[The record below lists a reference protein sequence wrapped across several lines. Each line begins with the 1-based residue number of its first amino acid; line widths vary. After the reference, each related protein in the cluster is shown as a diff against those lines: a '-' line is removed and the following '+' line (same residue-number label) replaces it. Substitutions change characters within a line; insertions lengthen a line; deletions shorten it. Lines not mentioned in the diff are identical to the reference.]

1 MKERPT
7 EQGAAVAHNP
17 TRWSVVTA
25 TSTVQAVMA
34 FAGMTLASVAP
45 EVAKALDVPPSLIGY
60 QFSLVFGSGIF
71 TSLFAGTLI
80 RRWGACRT
88 TQASL
93 LLGGTGCALTA
104 VPHLATVGAASIVIG
119 CAYGVTN
126 PSASHL
132 LSRFAAPRHRNLV
145 FSVKQAGVP
154 LGGILAG
161 IIAPPMALSLGWQS
175 VPLAVAAAVFV
186 VMAALQF
193 RRRAWDDDRDPRGR
207 LRESPLAGL
216 TMIMRRPTLR
226 WLSFTAVCYLVA
238 QLCLTGFLVTLLV
251 EEIGFTLI
259 AAGFLLSLVQAG
271 AVAGRLSWGLLA
283 DRLGDGRAVLFWIGL
298 SMTVLALF
306 TTQLSQSWPLV
317 AVQTMFIVFGLT
329 AIGWNGVY
337 YAEIARLSPLGQ
349 VGTVTGGSLAISYI
363 GVLIG
368 PSLFSLAYEGIG
380 SYTATFG
387 LLALLSAAGA
397 LFAALSLRSRG

>member
-1 MKERPT
+1 MPELRERPSA
-7 EQGAAVAHNP
+7 EGAFVDHSR
-17 TRWSVVTA
+17 TRWLVVAA
-25 TSTVQAVMA
+25 TSTVQAIMA
-34 FAGMTLASVAP
+34 FAGMTLATVAP
-45 EVAKALDVPPSLIGY
+45 EVARALDIPPSLIGY
-60 QFSLVFGSGIF
+60 QFSLVFGCGIF

-145 FSVKQAGVP
+145 FSIKQAGVP

-193 RRRAWDDDRDPRGR
+193 RRRAWDDDRDPRN
-207 LRESPLAGL
+207 P
-216 TMIMRRPTLR
+216 
-226 WLSFTAVCYLVA
+226 V
-238 QLCLTGFLVTLLV
+238 
-251 EEIGFTLI
+251 
-259 AAGFLLSLVQAG
+259 
-271 AVAGRLSWGLLA
+271 
-283 DRLGDGRAVLFWIGL
+283 D
-298 SMTVLALF
+298 
-306 TTQLSQSWPLV
+306 
-317 AVQTMFIVFGLT
+317 
-329 AIGWNGVY
+329 
-337 YAEIARLSPLGQ
+337 
-349 VGTVTGGSLAISYI
+349 
-363 GVLIG
+363 
-368 PSLFSLAYEGIG
+368 
-380 SYTATFG
+380 
-387 LLALLSAAGA
+387 LSADEWSEFYCDCHRRTGMDSQE
-397 LFAALSLRSRG
+397 FIDNDMSMNG